1 MMQPGFAR
9 GCASGAGLATACALV
24 LAFLAWRQ
32 LPAQPGQTGGSWGSN
47 GISESSSG
55 ALFRAVKVRSYQGPR
70 RFADWRP
77 RPDAKKG
84 APSKECR
91 QWAVVTSIFPPTQTV
106 RQLAALPSWCVV
118 VAGDK
123 KGPVEY
129 NLSGEAL
136 PFESKAE
143 LRWNHFG
150 RKNLGFLYAIQHGA
164 RWVYDTD
171 DDNELLFPGPRAIP
185 IPPPDALADEAHLPW
200 RTWPRGFPLE
210 SIKDNATTR
219 AWPSRRIGVFQS
231 LANHDPDGSMMPY
244 NAQATLHAQ
253 RALWSLL
260 LPCSVHGR
268 VTDIW
273 RAYFAQRLLWDVGLR
288 LAFSPPWVVQFRN
301 AHNYLADFNSEVP
314 LYQQAG
320 ALVGALLRWQPA
332 ARTLPGRFE
341 ELYVHMYELG
351 IVGLSD
357 VRLAQAW
364 LADLDRI
371 GYPFPPI
378 LDRPPRAV
386 KPARSGGVRERHGER
401 RAATS
406 GAGQAT

>member
-1 MMQPGFAR
+1 MDGIYRLTQDLPLSFKPSLAGTGTSSAALAGRPLPSPWRPGEAAPEAAR
-9 GCASGAGLATACALV
+9 PPRTGPAPSRQGSGRSLAEQGGGGGQGAVAAASRGGRRLSGAKGRAAPPPPHSA
-24 LAFLAWRQ
+24 AA
-32 LPAQPGQTGGSWGSN
+32 AAGGGGGGAARAARPSAARAG
-47 GISESSSG
+47 GGASS
-55 ALFRAVKVRSYQGPR
+55 
-70 RFADWRP
+70 
-77 RPDAKKG
+77 
-84 APSKECR
+84 
-91 QWAVVTSIFPPTQTV
+91 
-106 RQLAALPSWCVV
+106 
-118 VAGDK
+118 
-123 KGPVEY
+123 
-129 NLSGEAL
+129 
-136 PFESKAE
+136 
-143 LRWNHFG
+143 
-150 RKNLGFLYAIQHGA
+150 
-164 RWVYDTD
+164 
-171 DDNELLFPGPRAIP
+171 RAIT
-185 IPPPDALADEAHLPW
+185 LRE
-200 RTWPRGFPLE
+200 
-210 SIKDNATTR
+210 
-219 AWPSRRIGVFQS
+219 
-231 LANHDPDGSMMPY
+231 GSMMPY

>member
-70 RFADWRP
+70 RFAGWRP

-129 NLSGEAL
+129 NLSGVLYLTPAMQAAWTSSLRLGSPPCGAGLASHPRSTARPAHRCPARLLSAWQEAL

-185 IPPPDALADEAHLPW
+185 IPPPDALADEVYTSARLYNLYHHLAVLPGKARSPPHTATPTHRHATTHRHAHTPPHTALHHHTARHHRTTAAPSRLHPGSPPPPPEPGAPLTPEITRDYPRLPEPGAPLTPGPRARPTRVAGAPPLAHL
-200 RTWPRGFPLE
+200 
-210 SIKDNATTR
+210 
-219 AWPSRRIGVFQS
+219 
-231 LANHDPDGSMMPY
+231 
-244 NAQATLHAQ
+244 
-253 RALWSLL
+253 
-260 LPCSVHGR
+260 
-268 VTDIW
+268 
-273 RAYFAQRLLWDVGLR
+273 
-288 LAFSPPWVVQFRN
+288 
-301 AHNYLADFNSEVP
+301 
-314 LYQQAG
+314 
-320 ALVGALLRWQPA
+320 A
-332 ARTLPGRFE
+332 ARL
-341 ELYVHMYELG
+341 
-351 IVGLSD
+351 
-357 VRLAQAW
+357 
-364 LADLDRI
+364 
-371 GYPFPPI
+371 
-378 LDRPPRAV
+378 
-386 KPARSGGVRERHGER
+386 PARVHQGQRNHVRRLPPARPALAPHPNPGPDSYP
-401 RAATS
+401 ALAITP
-406 GAGQAT
+406 